1 MEKHDLLVEIGT
13 EELPPGSLLH
23 LSESFAAGIRMGL
36 ETAQLAFHALEAF
49 ATPRR
54 LAVQITGLTAAQ
66 PDTESFKRG
75 PAFNAAFDP
84 QGKPTQAALGFARS
98 CGVSVEELQ
107 THENDK
113 GRWLGYPVKQQ
124 GLPTTSLIPEI
135 IACALAGLPVPKRM
149 RWGTSDIEFV
159 RPVHWVVLLYGNNI
173 VAAEILGQP
182 TGRHTHGHR
191 FLCSKPLTLATPS
204 KYAATLEHEGKVLPS
219 FAKRRERVRAQVESL
234 GAECGGRAIIDPG
247 LLDEVTALVEWPVA
261 FTGRFDPAFLDLP
274 PEVLIATL
282 KHHQKYFHVVDTE
295 SGLAPCFIGVSNI
308 ESARPEL
315 IRQGNERVV
324 DPRLKDAAFF
334 WEQDRRRPLA
344 SHIEGLQGIVFQEKL
359 GTLHDKCGRVAAL
372 SEYIVQSLGSD
383 REAARRAAWLSKCD
397 LLSDMVGEFP
407 ELQGI
412 MGRYYAQHSGELV
425 EVCQALEEQY
435 FPRQAGGA
443 LPRTETGLALA
454 MADKLDTLVGIFAIG
469 LAPRSDSD
477 PYALR
482 RCALGVLRMLIE
494 RRIDLDLEQALVRA
508 AAGFNPRLKVHKTV
522 PEVFDFMLE
531 RLRRYYLDDDVTPG
545 IFESVFCRR
554 PTRPYDFDRRIKAV
568 TAFAALPEASSLAA
582 ANKRVANILKKSSD
596 LPFADIDT
604 DLLVE
609 AAEKELASC
618 LETVTKTALPKFDR
632 GDYTSALVDLA
643 RLKESVD
650 QFFDQVMV
658 LCDDMKLRANRLAL
672 LRTMSALFLR
682 VADISRLQV

>member
-13 EELPPGSLLH
+13 EELPPGSLRH
-23 LSESFAAGIRMGL
+23 LSESFAAGIQAGF
-36 ETAQLAFHALEAF
+36 ETAQLAFDAIEAF

-54 LAVQITGLTAAQ
+54 LAVQITGLAAAQ

-75 PAFNAAFDP
+75 PALSAAFDT
-84 QGKPTQAALGFARS
+84 QGNPTHATLGFARS

-107 THENDK
+107 AFGNDK
-113 GRWLGYPVKQQ
+113 GRWLRYPVKQR
-124 GLPTTSLIPEI
+124 GLPTTSLLPEI
-135 IACALAGLPVPKRM
+135 ITRALAGLPVPKRM
-149 RWGTSDIEFV
+149 RWGASDIEFV
-159 RPVHWVVLLYGNNI
+159 RPVHWLALLYGSEI
-173 VAAEILGQP
+173 VAAEILGLAS
-182 TGRHTHGHR
+182 GRHTHGHR
-191 FLCSKPLTLATPS
+191 FLCPEPLTLATPGR
-204 KYAATLEHEGKVLPS
+204 YAATLEQEGKVLPS
-219 FAKRRERVRAQVESL
+219 FARRRERIRAQVESL
-234 GAECGGRAIIDPG
+234 GAECGGRAVIDPE

-261 FTGRFDPAFLDLP
+261 FSGSFDPAFLDLP

-282 KHHQKYFHVVDTE
+282 KNHQKYFHVVDAE
-295 SGLAPCFIGVSNI
+295 GGLAPRFIGVSNI

-334 WEQDRRRPLA
+334 WEQDRQHKLA
-344 SHIEGLQGIVFQEKL
+344 KHIEGLQGIVFQEKL
-359 GTLHDKCGRVAAL
+359 GTLHEKCRRVAAL
-372 SEYIVQSLGSD
+372 SGYIVQALGSD
-383 REAARRAAWLSKCD
+383 PELARRAAWLSKCD
-397 LLSDMVGEFP
+397 LMSDMVGEFP

-412 MGRYYAQHSGELV
+412 MGRYYAEHSGEPAQ
-425 EVCQALEEQY
+425 VCQALEEQY
-435 FPRQAGGA
+435 LPRQAGGA

-454 MADKLDTLVGIFAIG
+454 VADKLDTLVGIFAIG

-482 RCALGVLRMLIE
+482 RSALGVLRMLIE
-494 RRIDLDLEQALVRA
+494 RQIDLDLKQALARA
-508 AAGFNPRLKVHKTV
+508 AAEFSPQLQADKAV

-531 RLRRYYLDDDVTPG
+531 RLRRYYLDGGVMPG
-545 IFESVFCRR
+545 IFESVLCRR
-554 PTRPYDFDRRIKAV
+554 PSNPYDFDRRIKAV
-568 TAFAALPEASSLAA
+568 TAFAALPEAASLAI
-582 ANKRVANILKKSSD
+582 ANKRVANILKKSPD
-596 LPFADIDT
+596 RPFAGIDT

-609 AAEKELASC
+609 VAEKELASC
-618 LETVTKTALPKFDR
+618 LETVTKTALPKLDR
-632 GDYTSALVDLA
+632 GDYTSALVELA

-672 LRTMSALFLR
+672 LHTMSELFMR